1 MQPDNTIEMI
11 GLALDAALMRQ
22 TAIAANIANTNTKG
36 YQAIGVDFETQ
47 LQNVSESGLNDV
59 KPIYEYTE
67 EPVSIDDQMALSVKN
82 ATQYRAL
89 IKGLNHKLAIM
100 KLALQGN
107 NASGVMTR
115 FMPSPAWAW
124 RLRKCGWMWWP
135 TTSPINTP

>member
-59 KPIYEYTE
+59 KPVYEYTE

-107 NASGVMTR
+107 NAS
-115 FMPSPAWAW
+115 
-124 RLRKCGWMWWP
+124 
-135 TTSPINTP
+135 